1 MTTLRWPEAGARG
14 MRNGDPTLSEEEF
27 ACFRQFIL
35 REAGID
41 LPPGKRPLVQS
52 RLSKRLRILGLDSY
66 AAYWRLLR
74 APENHAER
82 QRAVNLLSTNETY
95 FFREPQHFQWLER
108 QVLALRERQT
118 GMIKVWSAACSTG
131 EEPYT
136 IAMVLAETLGISGN
150 WRIFATDI
158 NTKVLASAKRGV
170 YPLDRVRRT
179 PPLLWQRYLL
189 RGRDEYEGMVKVAPE
204 LARKV
209 EFSQLNLLQC
219 NQFHHTEIDIVFLRN
234 VLIYFNEATKL
245 DVLAHLCTRMKNGGH
260 LLIGHSESLH
270 KLDLP
275 LVQEE
280 PSRYRFEAARQLSGG
295 GKK

>member
-1 MTTLRWPEAGARG
+1 

-52 RLSKRLRILGLDSY
+52 RLSKRLRVLGLDSY

-158 NTKVLASAKRGV
+158 NTKVLAS
-170 YPLDRVRRT
+170 DRPNAGST
-179 PPLLWQRYLL
+179 PW
-189 RGRDEYEGMVKVAPE
+189 
-204 LARKV
+204 
-209 EFSQLNLLQC
+209 
-219 NQFHHTEIDIVFLRN
+219 
-234 VLIYFNEATKL
+234 
-245 DVLAHLCTRMKNGGH
+245 
-260 LLIGHSESLH
+260 IGC
-270 KLDLP
+270 
-275 LVQEE
+275 
-280 PSRYRFEAARQLSGG
+280 AARRRCCGSDICCAAVMNTRAWSRWRRSWRARWSSPSSICCNAINSITLKLILSFCAMF
-295 GKK
+295 